1 MLRDRS
7 THGRGNTDHLRG
19 ILHVEDDPIT
29 RETVRGVLSGDHEV
43 VSASGLT
50 QALDFARDREFALY
64 LLGGM
69 FRDGSSLELCYELRL
84 LHPSV
89 PVILHSQLPGELGH
103 HLLVAGAT
111 EIVDRDAPVDS
122 ITDAVRRNVN
132 HFSPLERSRTASS
145 AG

>member
-1 MLRDRS
+1 MSKDS
-7 THGRGNTDHLRG
+7 FPHGRGMTTHESG

-29 RETVRGVLSGDHEV
+29 RETVREVLSADHEV
-43 VSASGLT
+43 VSASGLAE
-50 QALDFARDREFALY
+50 ALDFARDRRFALY

-111 EIVDRDAPVDS
+111 
-122 ITDAVRRNVN
+122 
-132 HFSPLERSRTASS
+132 
-145 AG
+145 